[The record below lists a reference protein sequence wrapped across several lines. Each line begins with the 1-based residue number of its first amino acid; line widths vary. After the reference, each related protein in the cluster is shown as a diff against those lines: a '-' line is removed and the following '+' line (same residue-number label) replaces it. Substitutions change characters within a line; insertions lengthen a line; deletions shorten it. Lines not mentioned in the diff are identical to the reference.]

1 MSTDKLATMLTDLG
15 VEFSTVVN
23 ECAAAI
29 AEARALNDSLDI
41 AISDAD
47 DLRRSVKDQFERIRY
62 LEGCVRVRDEAAILW
77 NDMEHSDWRCAY
89 CSEHKPGHRDT
100 CPTITHPLP
109 ADPEAK

>member
-1 MSTDKLATMLTDLG
+1 
-15 VEFSTVVN
+15 
-23 ECAAAI
+23 
-29 AEARALNDSLDI
+29 
-41 AISDAD
+41 
-47 DLRRSVKDQFERIRY
+47 
-62 LEGCVRVRDEAAILW
+62 VRVRDEAAILW